1 MDTIS
6 TAALVLVLVSLAYT
20 AWWLYRRRQTDRALE
35 RRRANQR
42 QAAVAR
48 SAETIADLTTQQVR
62 PGTPVDELMRQL
74 CASALGLSEAGT
86 EMDAMGVGSREVEAS
101 AREQIRRL
109 GAEPR
114 QLPRRPQLLPQLMQ
128 AVNDDDASMREIARI
143 IAQDPALTGN
153 LLRIANS
160 AAYRINP
167 EPIDSIERAIAV
179 LGTHGVRSTIA
190 AAVMQPVLSSG
201 GAFGRLPEV
210 IWDHSMRAASAAEA
224 HAVLIGNDDPFAAQ
238 LAALLHGLGA
248 ITVFRIVRDEFA
260 DQPLARPS
268 ITVVARLI
276 EENAATVAAEI
287 ATAWELSDRVIG
299 ALSGQVAASQG
310 REAGPL
316 ASALVFGRCAGAL
329 ALLLEAGRLNADQGR
344 HQLGATSR
352 DVAQVDRIWER
363 MVKAAA
369 LAPRA
374 QGDTTA
380 RRRPV
385 SAVDRPPLNT

>member
-1 MDTIS
+1 MILTV
-6 TAALVLVLVSLAYT
+6 VLVMVLIAIAFS
-20 AWWLYRRRQTDRALE
+20 AWWVVRHRRVQQALE
-35 RRRANQR
+35 RRRAAQR
-42 QAAVAR
+42 NAAVPR

-86 EMDAMGVGSREVEAS
+86 EMDAMGVGSREVEAA
-101 AREQIRRL
+101 AREQIRSLNADSRH
-109 GAEPR
+109 
-114 QLPRRPQLLPQLMQ
+114 LPRRPQLLPQLLQ
-128 AVNDDDASMREIARI
+128 AVNDDESSMREIARI
-143 IAQDPALTGN
+143 ISRDPALTGN

-160 AAYRINP
+160 AAYRIQP
-167 EPIDSIERAIAV
+167 EPVDSIERAIAV
-179 LGTHGVRSTIA
+179 LGTHGIRSTIA

-210 IWDHSMRAASAAEA
+210 IWEHSVRAASAAEA

-238 LAALLHGLGA
+238 LSGLLYGLGA
-248 ITVFRIVRDEFA
+248 ITVFRIARDEFA

-268 ITVVARLI
+268 VTVVARLI
-276 EENAATVAAEI
+276 EEYAASVAASI
-287 ATAWELSDRVIG
+287 ASSWELSDRV
-299 ALSGQVAASQG
+299 VAALAGQEVVSQG
-310 REAGPL
+310 RDGGPL
-316 ASALVFGRCAGAL
+316 AAALLFGRCAGAL
-329 ALLLEAGRLNADQGR
+329 ALLLESGRIDADQGR
-344 HQLGATSR
+344 HQLGATTR
-352 DVAQVDRIWER
+352 DVAQVDRIWDR

-369 LAPRA
+369 VVPRA